1 MKTLKEVYL
10 EWAKREGG
18 KIGVSIA
25 NLSELGAHLSDMMLE
40 TFPDVSDLLLKNA
53 QRRKRMRER
62 KKRARSK

>member
-53 QRRKRMRER
+53 QRRKRVRER
-62 KKRARSK
+62 KRRAKR